1 MLIPEF
7 QNKDLKSIKLLVM
20 DVDGT
25 LTDCGMY
32 YSANGEELKRFSTR
46 DGMGITLLK
55 SNNIETAIITS
66 EESQIAKSRANKLKI
81 GHVILGCKNKTE
93 ALKELA
99 LKLNL
104 NLNEIAY
111 IGDDINDENVM
122 NICGYSAC
130 PSDAVQT
137 ILNTADYVCEHKG
150 GNGAVRE
157 FCELILTSQ
166 DKSITLSE
174 NW

>member
-1 MLIPEF
+1 MIPEF
-7 QNKDLKSIKLLVM
+7 HNKDLKSIKLLVM

-25 LTDCGMY
+25 LTDSAMY

-55 SNNIETAIITS
+55 RNNIIPAIITS
-66 EESQIAKSRANKLKI
+66 EESMIAKSRADKLKI
-81 GHVILGCKNKTE
+81 EHVILGCKNKTE
-93 ALKELA
+93 ALNELA

-104 NLNEIAY
+104 ELYEIAY

-122 NICGYSAC
+122 LICGFSAC

-137 ILNTADYVCEHKG
+137 ILNTADYVCENKG
-150 GNGAVRE
+150 GYGAVRE

-166 DKSITLSE
+166 NKSITLSE